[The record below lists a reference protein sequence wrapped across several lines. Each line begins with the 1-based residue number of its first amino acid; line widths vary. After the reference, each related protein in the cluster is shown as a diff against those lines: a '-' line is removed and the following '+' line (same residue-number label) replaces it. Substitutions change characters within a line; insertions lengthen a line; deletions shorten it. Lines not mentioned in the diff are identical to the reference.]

1 MFGHEVPETVVTE
14 VPEDAYLLDV
24 REDDEWRS
32 GHAPGAVHIPLGQL
46 GERAGEIP
54 RDRRVYVVCRVGG
67 RSAQAVMALNQ
78 AGWETVNVAGGM
90 RAWEHAGRE
99 MAAESEAEPTVI

>member
-1 MFGHEVPETVVTE
+1 MFGREVPETVVAE

-32 GHAPGAVHIPLGQL
+32 GHVPGAVHIPLGLL

-54 RDRRVYVVCRVGG
+54 QDRRVYVVCRVGG

-78 AGWETVNVAGGM
+78 AGWDAVNVAGGM
-90 RAWEHAGRE
+90 RAWEHAGRD
-99 MAAESEAEPTVI
+99 MASESGAEPAVI

>member
-1 MFGHEVPETVVTE
+1 MFGREVPEAVVAE

-32 GHAPGAVHIPLGQL
+32 GHVPGAVHIPLGRL

-54 RDRRVYVVCRVGG
+54 QDRRVYVVCRVGG
-67 RSAQAVMALNQ
+67 RSAQAVAALNQ
-78 AGWETVNVAGGM
+78 AGWDTVNVAGGM
-90 RAWEHAGRE
+90 RAWEHAGRD
-99 MAAESEAEPTVI
+99 MAAESGAEPTVI

>member
-1 MFGHEVPETVVTE
+1 MFQHGVPEAVVAE

-32 GHAPGAVHIPLGQL
+32 GHVPGAVHIPLGQL
-46 GERAGEIP
+46 GARADEVP

-67 RSAQAVMALNQ
+67 RSAQAVTALNQ
-78 AGWETVNVAGGM
+78 AGWDAVNVAGGM
-90 RAWEHAGRE
+90 RAWEQAGRD
-99 MAAESEAEPTVI
+99 MAAETDGEPTVI